1 MRYAKIHCRTACQVY
16 AVAFL
21 RLARIIYFCNQIR
34 RVADSHAIARF
45 FKIAQNFEAVTFMQE
60 KIAGNYEASVHLF
73 YNSRF
78 YSFMPL
84 KKRINDIV
92 GIVKISRRVVASV
105 KSCFEAL
112 YIVRLKFV
120 IAVENFPV
128 NGAGLAYVLFSSV
141 PPLYFKY
148 AYACVRETLC
158 GVNSA

>member
-1 MRYAKIHCRTACQVY
+1 
-16 AVAFL
+16 
-21 RLARIIYFCNQIR
+21 
-34 RVADSHAIARF
+34 
-45 FKIAQNFEAVTFMQE
+45 
-60 KIAGNYEASVHLF
+60 
-73 YNSRF
+73 
-78 YSFMPL
+78 MPL

-141 PPLYFKY
+141 PPSILNMLTP
-148 AYACVRETLC
+148 A
-158 GVNSA
+158 SARRFAV